1 MTAPRAIM
9 LSELRPPFRID
20 DARVADRAWL
30 LSLAGEWTLVP
41 CVQRTGEDQG
51 FALTMPLWIEDATVG
66 IHAGMSGLRLS
77 RRRGGSVV
85 SVRGRKEGSTQGG
98 PNPRLADCV
107 PGWLL

>member
-1 MTAPRAIM
+1 M

-20 DARVADRAWL
+20 DARVSYRAWL
-30 LSLAGEWTLVP
+30 LSLAGEWTS
-41 CVQRTGEDQG
+41 CRVQRTGEDQG
-51 FALTMPLWIEDATVG
+51 FALTMPLWIEDAMVG